1 MEQKY
6 KHILSPLKVGN
17 TIIKNRFYGT
27 KGLPH
32 FLQGGEEYPTEGTI
46 EYYANLAKNGAAIV
60 TVKGFDTPFP
70 DRRKAHGDGRH
81 TQRWNM
87 DDPANHNYL
96 AHVTDVIH
104 YYKSLACINIQ
115 KLQPKG
121 LNISKWTKEDTERVN
136 GPMGMPV
143 GDEITHEGLQELKRT
158 IVERVKFYQSLGF
171 DAVNL
176 YMSYRNTILACSM
189 SPIVNQRTD
198 EYGGSLENRCRLIVE
213 LCKEVKEACGK
224 DFIVEIQFSGEEG
237 PEDGYKIED
246 TIELLRQGEG
256 YIDIIHIRAA
266 TGDLSHPI
274 GMNSVKEEPITLQ
287 YAEAIKKAG
296 VKVITAPNGGYQDLD
311 LIEKWIA
318 EGKTDMVAMC
328 RSFICD
334 FDYYDKCLDGRGDD
348 VVPCI
353 RCNNC
358 HGINFEGPWRSFC
371 SVNPKI
377 GIQHRLNYLAP
388 KATEVKNVVVIGGG
402 PGGMRAALEAR
413 ARGHNVTLYEKKDH
427 LGGQLEH
434 SDYCDFKWPLK
445 EYKDWLAYQ
454 LDKQGVKVVL
464 NTAPTPEMIAQG
476 GYDAII
482 AATGATCKRLNVP
495 GGDSEKVWVAQ
506 DVFGH
511 EAELGKKVVVVGGSE
526 TGVETGLYLA
536 NAGHEVVVL
545 TRQRT
550 IATDAN
556 QIHYIHAMMDYCN
569 ERKNFSYIAKA
580 STVAVTDTSVT
591 YKDAEGVE
599 HTIECDSVVLAS
611 GVKPEQEAALQFQGL
626 ARQFIMVGDCHKP
639 GRVLDCTRSAYAAAS
654 QI

>member
-32 FLQGGEEYPTEGTI
+32 FMQGGEKFPTEPTI
-46 EYYANLAKNGAAIV
+46 EYYANLARNGAAIV
-60 TVKGFDTPFP
+60 TVKAMDWPYPERSTL
-70 DRRKAHGDGRH
+70 HGDAQH
-81 TQRWNM
+81 ISRWSLG
-87 DDPANHNYL
+87 DPADQNYL
-96 AHVTDVIH
+96 AHITDVIH
-104 YYKSLACINIQ
+104 YYNSLACVNIQ
-115 KLQPKG
+115 KLQPNG
-121 LNISKWTKEDTERVN
+121 VNISKWTKEDCIRVN
-136 GPMGMPV
+136 GPMGMPC
-143 GDEITHEGLQELKRT
+143 GEEITHEGLQELKRA
-158 IVERVKFYQSLGF
+158 IVERVKHFQTLGF
-171 DAVNL
+171 DAANL

-213 LCKEVKEACGK
+213 LCKEIKEACGK

-266 TGDLSHPI
+266 TGDLSHPT
-274 GMNSVKEEPITLQ
+274 GLNSIKEEPITLK
-287 YAEAIKKAG
+287 YAEAIKKSG
-296 VKVITAPNGGYQDLD
+296 VKVITAPNGGYQNLD

-328 RSFICD
+328 RSFIAD

-358 HGINFEGPWRSFC
+358 HGINFEGPWHSFC

-377 GIQHRLNYLAP
+377 GIHSRLNYLAP
-388 KATEVKNVVVIGGG
+388 KADEVKNVAVIGGG

-413 ARGHNVTLYEKKDH
+413 QRGHNVTLFEKKDH

-434 SDYCDFKWPLK
+434 SDYCEFKWPLR
-445 EYKDWLAYQ
+445 EYKDWLIAQ
-454 LDKQGVKVVL
+454 LDKQGVKVIL
-464 NTAPTPEMIAQG
+464 NTAPTPEMIAEG
-476 GYDAII
+476 KYDAII
-482 AATGATCKRLNVP
+482 AATGATPKTLNIP
-495 GGDSEKVWVAQ
+495 GADSKGVWSAQ
-506 DVFGH
+506 SVFGH
-511 EAELGKKVVVVGGSE
+511 EAELGKKVVIVGGSE

-536 NAGHEVVVL
+536 DSGHDVVVIS
-545 TRQRT
+545 RQKEL
-550 IATDAN
+550 ATDAN
-556 QIHYIHAMMDYCN
+556 QIHYIHALRDYWS
-569 ERKNFSYIAKA
+569 ERKNFSYVVNA
-580 STVAVTDTSVT
+580 STTAVTDTSVT
-591 YKDAEGVE
+591 YKDADGAE
-599 HTIECDSVVLAS
+599 HTIDCDNVVMSS
-611 GVKPEQEAALQFQGL
+611 GVKAEYDAAMQFNGL

-639 GRVLDCTRSAYAAAS
+639 GRVLDATRSAFAAAS